1 MGILEDFEKDK
12 IWNRM
17 LDYQILGM
25 TRQDLD
31 QDNGIA
37 ETLTKNNR
45 L

>member
-31 QDNGIA
+31 HDDGIA
-37 ETLTKNNR
+37 KTLTKNNM

>member
-1 MGILEDFEKDK
+1 MGTLAGMEKDK

-17 LDYQILGM
+17 LDYRILGM

-31 QDNGIA
+31 HDDGIA
-37 ETLTKNNR
+37 EQLAKASK

>member
-1 MGILEDFEKDK
+1 MGILADFEKDK

-31 QDNGIA
+31 HDNGIA
-37 ETLTKNNR
+37 EELTKNNR